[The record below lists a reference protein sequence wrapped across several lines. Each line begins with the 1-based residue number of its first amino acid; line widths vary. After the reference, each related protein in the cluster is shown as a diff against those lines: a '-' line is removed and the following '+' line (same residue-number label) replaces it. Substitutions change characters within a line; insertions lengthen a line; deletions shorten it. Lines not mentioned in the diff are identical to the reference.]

1 MWPFRRKPMSAPQ
14 PRVMSLE
21 ESIRRYADGLIER
34 FQRELRRKLTDEEKT
49 SIRSIRQG
57 QMLEVIER
65 AMEGASETDLE
76 RQLQE
81 VVRMTSPSN

>member
-1 MWPFRRKPMSAPQ
+1 
-14 PRVMSLE
+14 MSLE